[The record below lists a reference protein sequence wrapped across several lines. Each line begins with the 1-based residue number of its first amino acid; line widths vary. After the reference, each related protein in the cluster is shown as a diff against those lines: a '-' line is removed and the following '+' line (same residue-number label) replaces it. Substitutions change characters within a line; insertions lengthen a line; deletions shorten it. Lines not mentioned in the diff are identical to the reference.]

1 MASPPLAVSSRPR
14 VRSRQA
20 GIEADVRRLIAR
32 ELHDRVAQTLTGMLV
47 DVELFKT
54 EPVGWD
60 DVLQQLNTI
69 QDSTRHVLH
78 SLRQLLHE
86 LRGEETL
93 GDTFVDGVGELVAR
107 FEERTRINAQLKVL
121 PGWPESLTPPASVN
135 LYRIIEEALANVR
148 MHSGANAVSIT
159 LQPVSEN
166 ELSVLVV
173 DDGRGV
179 DTDEARRLG
188 LGTVGMKERAVLL
201 GGVLQIESR
210 VGDGTTVRGTFPRDL
225 LTRRMPF
232 ELEST
237 SSKEIHS

>member
-1 MASPPLAVSSRPR
+1 
-14 VRSRQA
+14 
-20 GIEADVRRLIAR
+20 
-32 ELHDRVAQTLTGMLV
+32 MLV
-47 DVELFKT
+47 DVENFKT

-60 DVLQQLNTI
+60 DVLLQLNTI

-78 SLRQLLHE
+78 SLRQLLHD

-93 GDTFVDGVGELVAR
+93 GDSFTEGVAALVSR
-107 FEERTRINAQLKVL
+107 FEERTRINARFTVL
-121 PGWPESLTPPASVN
+121 PGWPETLTPPASAN

-159 LQPVSEN
+159 LQPISKT

-179 DTDEARRLG
+179 DTDARQVG

-201 GGVLQIESR
+201 GGKLQIESR
-210 VGDGTTVRGTFPRDL
+210 IGDGTTVRGTFPRDL
-225 LTRRMPF
+225 LTDRVH
-232 ELEST
+232 LE
-237 SSKEIHS
+237 EIHA

>member
-1 MASPPLAVSSRPR
+1 VDSPPLAVSSRPR
-14 VRSRQA
+14 GGTRQA
-20 GIEADVRRLIAR
+20 IIEADVRRLIAR

-47 DVELFKT
+47 DVEVFKT

-69 QDSTRHVLH
+69 QDSTRLVLN
-78 SLRQLLHE
+78 SLRQLLHD

-93 GDTFVDGVGELVAR
+93 GDSFVDGVGELVAR
-107 FEERTRINAQLKVL
+107 FEERTRISARLKVL
-121 PGWPESLTPPASVN
+121 PGWPETLTPPASLN

-159 LQPVSEN
+159 LLAASDN
-166 ELSVLVV
+166 ELSVMVV

-179 DTDEARRLG
+179 ETDEARRLG

-225 LTRRMPF
+225 LTRRLPF
-232 ELEST
+232 DPDSS